1 MDYKKEFKVSEITDI
16 KPTANSHK
24 EIYEMVKKAQEHI
37 PYAPWQFKPDYFIP
51 DLSDDAPKYHWGCPP
66 PKKDNFNL

>member
-1 MDYKKEFKVSEITDI
+1 MEYKKEFKVSEIADI
-16 KPTANSHK
+16 KPSENSN
-24 EIYEMVKKAQEHI
+24 EDLYEWAKKKMEKHL

-66 PKKDNFNL
+66 PEK

>member
-1 MDYKKEFKVSEITDI
+1 MEYKKEFKVSEITDI
-16 KPTANSHK
+16 KPSENSN
-24 EIYEMVKKAQEHI
+24 EDLYEWAKKKMEKHL

-66 PKKDNFNL
+66 PEK